1 VVVCCING
9 VTALTGF
16 CYKQMCVHF
25 AIGQNKEVT
34 VREGSTVVKVYMI
47 IGIIK
52 GVGKKIP
59 VKLTSHSIER

>member
-1 VVVCCING
+1 
-9 VTALTGF
+9 
-16 CYKQMCVHF
+16 MCVHF